1 MAVDKNRIEE
11 EACIL
16 RFYKIVLSWD
26 YLRLLKESNL
36 GEGKVLPTAYA
47 FALVEHCQHD
57 KIKLR
62 LNLSGELKGLSTDD
76 AQTSSRLLNMRP
88 LVSEVQKYL
97 YILK

>member
-1 MAVDKNRIEE
+1 MNALL
-11 EACIL
+11 IL
-16 RFYKIVLSWD
+16 Q
-26 YLRLLKESNL
+26 L

-97 YILK
+97 YILKVNFPNSYGTLKLQK